1 MSIPTRLITEA
12 AGNRYIGRQDQIG
25 SRFYKLHKTCTLI
38 TYLIEIFC
46 DGFIKLVNI
55 I

>member
-1 MSIPTRLITEA
+1 MSVPTRLITEA
-12 AGNRYIGRQDQIG
+12 AGNKYVGRQDQIG

-38 TYLIEIFC
+38 ILETFC